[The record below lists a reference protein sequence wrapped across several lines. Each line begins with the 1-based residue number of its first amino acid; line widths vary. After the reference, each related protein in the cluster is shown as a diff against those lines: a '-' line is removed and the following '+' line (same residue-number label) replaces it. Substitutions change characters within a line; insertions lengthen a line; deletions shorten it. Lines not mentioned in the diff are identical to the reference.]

1 MFTVLAARIFL
12 QRCLTCLLTIDH
24 LTHSVLFLV
33 SVSPH
38 LGIYYT
44 MAIIGPA
51 VGYVIGGQLLLVY
64 TDFMHIDAL
73 A

>member
-1 MFTVLAARIFL
+1 MFL
-12 QRCLTCLLTIDH
+12 QRWPIAAEMFDLFVNYRSSYSFRL
-24 LTHSVLFLV
+24 LFLV
-33 SVSPH
+33 SVSPR